1 MYKVP
6 NHPVFKSFG
15 IMRLPSGTYLCPGWI
30 KVPDGTTREDVKW
43 EKDLPKSPIP
53 SFKEFDVKGL
63 TGDYYDVVLIGR
75 KLSNSLAIN
84 RNYKT
89 VRMKL
94 LFNKGFLF
102 YAEFNIRLFC
112 KLFFIKKDILLSN
125 DLDTLLPNFLISKIF
140 NKKLVY
146 DSHELFTE
154 IPELIDRPQV
164 QKVWLII
171 EKHIFPKLKN
181 VYTVNASIASIYKK
195 KYNVDVKIIR
205 NIAQVLQDK
214 SLDINLID
222 KVKGEK
228 KMLILQGSGI
238 NMDRGAEEAVMMMQF
253 LENMVL
259 YIIGSGDIFDKLKEL
274 VQTFHLEEKVFLKG
288 KMPYEELTEYTKIAN
303 LGLSLDKGTN
313 LNYEYSLPNK
323 VFDYIQAEIPL
334 MVSNR
339 KEIANLVLENNIGI
353 VVKGTSVKYIHV
365 KYASTLRILLF
376 FRHDGMVTQL
386 YSTCEKSS
394 NLMTHAHEIRL

>member
-1 MYKVP
+1 MYLTNPNFFIHSLLYKILNLKRVIVSVTNDLVTDQRVHKV
-6 NHPVFKSFG
+6 
-15 IMRLPSGTYLCPGWI
+15 C
-30 KVPDGTTREDVKW
+30 TTLSE
-43 EKDLPKSPIP
+43 IN
-53 SFKEFDVKGL
+53 
-63 TGDYYDVVLIGR
+63 YDVVLIGR

-205 NIAQVLQDK
+205 NIAPVLQDK
-214 SLDINLID
+214 SLDNNLINQ
-222 KVKGEK
+222 VKGGK

-238 NMDRGAEEAVMMMQF
+238 NIDRGAEEAVMMMQF

-259 YIIGSGDIFDKLKEL
+259 YIIGSGDVFDKLKEL
-274 VQTFHLEEKVFLKG
+274 VQTFHLEEKVFLKD
-288 KMPYEELTEYTKIAN
+288 KMPYEELMEYTKIAD

-353 VVKGTSVKYIHV
+353 VVKNLDPKSLAGEVKRV
-365 KYASTLRILLF
+365 LFDQDLLLLWRENLKKAQMKYNW
-376 FRHDGMVTQL
+376 
-386 YSTCEKSS
+386 EKESLKLKTIFG
-394 NLMTHAHEIRL
+394 NL

>member
-1 MYKVP
+1 MPVLRLKLNEREEHVTNPNFFIHSLLYKILNLKRVIVSVT
-6 NHPVFKSFG
+6 NDLVTDQRVH
-15 IMRLPSGTYLCPGWI
+15 
-30 KVPDGTTREDVKW
+30 KVCTTLSE
-43 EKDLPKSPIP
+43 IN
-53 SFKEFDVKGL
+53 
-63 TGDYYDVVLIGR
+63 YDVVLIGR
-75 KLSNSLAIN
+75 KFSNSLAIN

-125 DLDTLLPNFLISKIF
+125 DLDTLLPSFLISKIF

-154 IPELIDRPQV
+154 IPELIDRPQI
-164 QKVWLII
+164 QKIWLII
-171 EKHIFPKLKN
+171 EKQIFPRLKN
-181 VYTVNASIASIYKK
+181 VYTVNESIASIYKK
-195 KYNVDVKIIR
+195 KYKVDVKIIR
-205 NIAQVLQDK
+205 NIAPVLQDK

-222 KVKGEK
+222 KVKGGK

-238 NMDRGAEEAVMMMQF
+238 NIDRGAEEAVLMMQF

-259 YIIGSGDIFDKLKEL
+259 YIIGSGDVFDKLKEL
-274 VQTFHLEEKVFLKG
+274 VQTFHLEEKVFLKD
-288 KMPYEELTEYTKIAN
+288 KIPYEELMEYTKIAD

-339 KEIANLVLENNIGI
+339 KEIASLVLENKIGL
-353 VVKGTSVKYIHV
+353 VVKNLEPESLAEEVK
-365 KYASTLRILLF
+365 RILFDQDLLLLW
-376 FRHDGMVTQL
+376 RENLSKAQMK
-386 YSTCEKSS
+386 YNWEKESGKLKGIFL
-394 NLMTHAHEIRL
+394 NLK

>member
-1 MYKVP
+1 MPVLRLKLNEREEHVTNPNFFIHSLLYKILNLKRVIVSVT
-6 NHPVFKSFG
+6 NDLVTDQRVH
-15 IMRLPSGTYLCPGWI
+15 
-30 KVPDGTTREDVKW
+30 KVCTTLSE
-43 EKDLPKSPIP
+43 IN
-53 SFKEFDVKGL
+53 
-63 TGDYYDVVLIGR
+63 YDVVLIGR
-75 KLSNSLAIN
+75 KFSNSLAIN

-125 DLDTLLPNFLISKIF
+125 DLDTLLPSFLISKIF

-154 IPELIDRPQV
+154 IPELIDRPQI
-164 QKVWLII
+164 QKIWLII
-171 EKHIFPKLKN
+171 EKQIFPRLKN
-181 VYTVNASIASIYKK
+181 VYTVNESIASIYKK
-195 KYNVDVKIIR
+195 RYKVDVKIIR
-205 NIAQVLQDK
+205 NIAPVLQDK

-222 KVKGEK
+222 KVKGGK

-238 NMDRGAEEAVMMMQF
+238 NIDRGAEEVVLMMQF

-259 YIIGSGDIFDKLKEL
+259 YIIGSGDVFDKLKEL
-274 VQTFHLEEKVFLKG
+274 VQTFHLEEKVFLKD
-288 KMPYEELTEYTKIAN
+288 KIPYEELMEYTKIAD

-339 KEIANLVLENNIGI
+339 KEIASLVLENKIGL
-353 VVKGTSVKYIHV
+353 VVKNLEPESLAEEVK
-365 KYASTLRILLF
+365 RILFDQDLLLLW
-376 FRHDGMVTQL
+376 RENLSKAQMK
-386 YSTCEKSS
+386 YNWEKESGKLKGIFL
-394 NLMTHAHEIRL
+394 NLK